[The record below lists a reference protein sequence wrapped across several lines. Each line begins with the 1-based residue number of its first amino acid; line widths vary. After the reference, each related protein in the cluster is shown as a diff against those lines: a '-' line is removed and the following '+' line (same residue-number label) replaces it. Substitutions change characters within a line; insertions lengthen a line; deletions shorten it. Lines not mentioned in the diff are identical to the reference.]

1 MKLIL
6 YKFIHFLKQAILHLV
21 KSLLSG
27 SSDFLFQ
34 LIYNDYLLFVLLF
47 FNYCF

>member
-6 YKFIHFLKQAILHLV
+6 YKFIIFLKQAILRLV

-47 FNYCF
+47 F